1 MEKLPGWLTFFLSCV
16 DLPATFVC
24 LETFKFS
31 SELSD
36 EDDETLSES
45 LDEEDDVLLDVDESA
60 LVSTSFDHF

>member
-1 MEKLPGWLTFFLSCV
+1 M
-16 DLPATFVC
+16 
-24 LETFKFS
+24 FKFS

-36 EDDETLSES
+36 EDDESSSES

>member
-1 MEKLPGWLTFFLSCV
+1 M
-16 DLPATFVC
+16 C
-24 LETFKFS
+24 LDTFKFS

-36 EDDETLSES
+36 ES